1 MIRFSL
7 FGFPIAIHWMF
18 WVTAVFL
25 SGRPFAS
32 TPGDFRYLLAFV
44 LAALISIILHELGH
58 AFLQRRYGGR
68 VQIMLVAFGGL
79 AISDR
84 GFTRQQHIKI
94 SLAGPIP
101 QIIIGVLALKLLKM
115 SSGDAQFIVDFL
127 RSFAWVSIIWGIFNL
142 FPIYPMD
149 GGKVLFHFLGPRL
162 EKVTYIVGIVGAAA
176 LALWA
181 LSRGSTFSTLF
192 LGMMAY
198 ENYQRYRGDRTA
210 GMLYPN

>member
-25 SGRPFAS
+25 SGGAMAK
-32 TPGDFRYLLAFV
+32 TPDDFQYLIAFV

-101 QIIIGVLALKLLKM
+101 QIILGVLAWKLLRM
-115 SSGDAQFIVDFL
+115 SSGDSQFVVDFL
-127 RSFAWVSIIWGIFNL
+127 RSFAWVSIVWGIFNL

-149 GGKVLFHFLGPRL
+149 GGKVLLHFLGPRL
-162 EKVTYIVGIVGAAA
+162 ENVTYLVGIIGAAI
-176 LALWA
+176 LAVVA
-181 LSRGSTFSTLF
+181 ISIKQIPMAMI

-198 ENYQRYRGDRTA
+198 ENFQRYRGDRPA

>member
-1 MIRFSL
+1 
-7 FGFPIAIHWMF
+7 MF

-25 SGRPFAS
+25 SGGAMAK
-32 TPGDFRYLLAFV
+32 TPDDFQYLIAFV

-101 QIIIGVLALKLLKM
+101 QIILGVLAWKLLRM
-115 SSGDAQFIVDFL
+115 SSGDSQFVVDFL
-127 RSFAWVSIIWGIFNL
+127 RSFAWVSIVWGIFNL

-149 GGKVLFHFLGPRL
+149 GGKVLLHFLGPRL
-162 EKVTYIVGIVGAAA
+162 ENVTYLVGIIGAAI
-176 LALWA
+176 LAVVA
-181 LSRGSTFSTLF
+181 ISIKQIPMAMI

-198 ENYQRYRGDRTA
+198 ENFQRYRGDRPA

>member
-18 WVTAVFL
+18 WVTAVLL
-25 SGRPFAS
+25 SGRALAR
-32 TPGDFRYLLAFV
+32 TPEDFQYLIAFV
-44 LAALISIILHELGH
+44 LAALISIIIHELGH

-68 VQIMLVAFGGL
+68 VQIMLVALGGL

-84 GFTRQQHIKI
+84 GFTRPQHIKI
-94 SLAGPIP
+94 SLAGPVI
-101 QIIIGVLALKLLKM
+101 QILLGVLAWKLLRM
-115 SSGDAQFIVDFL
+115 SSGDAQFVVYFL
-127 RSFAWVSIIWGIFNL
+127 SAFGWVSVVWGVFNL

-149 GGKVLFHFLGPRL
+149 GGKVLLHFLGPRM
-162 EKVTYIVGIVGAAA
+162 EKVTYVVGIIGAAV
-176 LALWA
+176 LALWM
-181 LSRGSTFSTLF
+181 LSRGSTFTTLL

-198 ENYQRYRGDRTA
+198 ENFQRYRGDRPA